1 MMRSYLPYA
10 SLFALQ
16 IAMHLSDAAAA
27 KTAFLL
33 LACLFA
39 AQAPKFG
46 IFAVLISLPFHGLK
60 IGAIPAPFPAVVLTA
75 AFAGTVI
82 RRVALLRLDA
92 ARAREPGS
100 SLANFLSVSLILCLG
115 LINLYRDQS
124 PDRIG
129 HLLLFCIAVSYC
141 FVIYDYMASGRVDT
155 FHLMSV
161 LAIATVLAGVV
172 EVYLGG
178 YVGSAR
184 RLAVAGNIRA
194 LANTCGFVCV
204 GFAGYLLFASRPWQ
218 RPRLGSAQRG
228 KPWLLP
234 LVQLACVGTLLLAT
248 LSRGVIVAVLAA
260 LVSAG
265 LVLLF
270 RVLHKRARLTGNLF
284 LGAVTLALGAG
295 VFLSGEYG
303 DRLFSRLREFQDGIE
318 VRAELWD
325 AGVGAM
331 TPTQIVFGS
340 GIASYR
346 ELASLAGYDM
356 YAHSVFIDT
365 FTSFGLI
372 GLVALG
378 YLLTRNLLAAYAHSD
393 LLSTALLSFLVYS
406 HLTHGAINSVTFLVF
421 LAITCGGVSR
431 LATVQASPCRQL
443 RNRQPQRRRQ
453 INRLKTVRGAG
464 GRRQPVS
471 TGTGRPRVNTWKAA
485 PASSLRPGWRPP
497 QSGTLSEVS

>member
-1 MMRSYLPYA
+1 MMRSYVPYA

-16 IAMHLSDAAAA
+16 IALHLSDASAA
-27 KTAFLL
+27 KTAFLI

-39 AQAPKFG
+39 ARAPKFG
-46 IFAVLISLPFHGLK
+46 IFAVVISLPFHGMK

-75 AFAGTVI
+75 AFAGSVI
-82 RRVALLRLDA
+82 RRVALLHHDA
-92 ARAREPGS
+92 CRSREPGS
-100 SLANFLSVSLILCLG
+100 SLASFLSVSLILCLG
-115 LINLYRDQS
+115 LLNLYRDQS

-129 HLLLFCIAVSYC
+129 HLILFCIAVSYC
-141 FVIYDYMASGRVDT
+141 FVIYDHVATGRVDA
-155 FHLMSV
+155 FQLVSV
-161 LAIATVLAGVV
+161 LAIATVLAGTV
-172 EVYLGG
+172 EVYFGG

-204 GFAGYLLFASRPWQ
+204 GLAGYLLFASRPQ
-218 RPRLGSAQRG
+218 QARRLGPARRG
-228 KPWLLP
+228 KPWILP
-234 LVQLACVGTLLLAT
+234 LVQLAGVGTLLLAT

-265 LVLLF
+265 WVLVF

-325 AGVGAM
+325 AGLGAM

-346 ELASLAGYDM
+346 ELASAAGYDM

-365 FTSFGLI
+365 FSSFGLI
-372 GLVALG
+372 GVVVLG
-378 YLLTRNLLAAYAHSD
+378 YLLARNFLVAYVESD

-421 LAITCGGVSR
+421 LAITFGGVSR
-431 LATVQASPCRQL
+431 LATAQASPCRRL
-443 RNRQPQRRRQ
+443 GDWRGKRRRQ
-453 INRLKTVRGAG
+453 VSQLKTVRGTTR
-464 GRRQPVS
+464 RRQPVVA
-471 TGTGRPRVNTWKAA
+471 GTCQPLVQSWKSYHSHV
-485 PASSLRPGWRPP
+485 PASRPA
-497 QSGTLSEVS
+497 STTT